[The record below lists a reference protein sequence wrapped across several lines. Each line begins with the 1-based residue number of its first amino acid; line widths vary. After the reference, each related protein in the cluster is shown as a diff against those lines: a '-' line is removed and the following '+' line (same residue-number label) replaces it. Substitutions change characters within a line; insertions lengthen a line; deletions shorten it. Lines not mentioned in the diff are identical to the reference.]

1 MLLFFNYFITKSIGA
16 IPLLHIINRQDFS
29 YCIGDNSIDLDKISN
44 KTAQSHNHIMNSH
57 ICKLVNKY
65 ELHFQGV
72 NFVNFKLFVSV
83 LIEQGV
89 PLD

>member
-1 MLLFFNYFITKSIGA
+1 MLLSFNILITIA
-16 IPLLHIINRQDFS
+16 YNQDKWVS
-29 YCIGDNSIDLDKISN
+29 YSIGDNSNDLDKISN
-44 KTAQSHNHIMNSH
+44 TIFQSHNHIMNSP

-83 LIEQGV
+83 LTEHGV
-89 PLD
+89 SLD